1 MNLSLLTN
9 RAWWRSAGLR
19 ALYTAIAIGLPYVGG
34 ALIADIA
41 WLTAASAAGLG
52 FLASLATSL
61 AGLPETEGVDLP
73 WWLAAVERVVKTF
86 AQALAAGFI
95 GATVL
100 ADVSWST
107 VIQAAA
113 ISALTSLLR
122 LILATLPANPTA
134 IPAFTQNI
142 LTASAESVPAGDPA
156 RVRVDRDR
164 HAHFKVPRGLPG
176 VNAVENDAA
185 VAEHID
191 DEDDDPK
198 GRADA

>member
-19 ALYTAIAIGLPYVGG
+19 ALYTAVAIGLPYVGG
-34 ALIADIA
+34 ALLAEIA

-52 FLASLATSL
+52 FLASIATSL
-61 AGLPETEGVDLP
+61 AGLPEAEGVDLP

-122 LILATLPANPTA
+122 LILATLPANPAVKRVHQTNYIADSDPKNA
-134 IPAFTQNI
+134 IAG
-142 LTASAESVPAGDPA
+142 AEPQPHQG
-156 RVRVDRDR
+156 
-164 HAHFKVPRGLPG
+164 PRGT
-176 VNAVENDAA
+176 V
-185 VAEHID
+185 
-191 DEDDDPK
+191 
-198 GRADA
+198 

>member
-19 ALYTAIAIGLPYVGG
+19 ALYTAIAIALPYVGG

-122 LILATLPANPTA
+122 LILATLPADPT
-134 IPAFTQNI
+134 PT
-142 LTASAESVPAGDPA
+142 VPMVQTLNGTWIIE
-156 RVRVDRDR
+156 
-164 HAHFKVPRGLPG
+164 G
-176 VNAVENDAA
+176 NADAA
-185 VAEHID
+185 TLPAEELKID
-191 DEDDDPK
+191 GLGYVRRRDGSEL
-198 GRADA
+198 

>member
-1 MNLSLLTN
+1 MNLSLLTS

-61 AGLPETEGVDLP
+61 AGLPEAEGVDLP

-86 AQALAAGFI
+86 AQALAVGFI

-100 ADVSWST
+100 TDVSWST

-122 LILATLPANPTA
+122 LILATLPADPSPPIAMVQTVDGTWTA
-134 IPAFTQNI
+134 DIPA
-142 LTASAESVPAGDPA
+142 
-156 RVRVDRDR
+156 VDDENTRTLYHDGEDSLG
-164 HAHFKVPRGLPG
+164 HVPRGS
-176 VNAVENDAA
+176 A
-185 VAEHID
+185 
-191 DEDDDPK
+191 
-198 GRADA
+198 